1 MMPSLNNFDTSNT
14 YTLKSIDELYNTHSD
29 INRVYHFQYKSEEAA
44 KNFANLTGSFLDK
57 ESHHTIHDV
66 ESSYVSENK
75 TNLIMETNNSKIG
88 THVIAYNHIPKDYQF
103 DIISSPLDGKTLV
116 IYDNAFKKNAN
127 EQKPEEK
134 V

>member
-1 MMPSLNNFDTSNT
+1 MPSLINFDTSNT
-14 YTLKSIDELYNTHSD
+14 YTLKSIDELYNAHSD
-29 INRVYHFQYKSEEAA
+29 INRVYHFQYKSEKSAE
-44 KNFANLTGSFLDK
+44 NFANLTGSFLDK

-75 TNLIMETNNSKIG
+75 ANLIMKTNNTKVGS
-88 THVIAYNHIPKDYQF
+88 HVIAYNHIPEDYRF

-127 EQKPEEK
+127 KPILEGK